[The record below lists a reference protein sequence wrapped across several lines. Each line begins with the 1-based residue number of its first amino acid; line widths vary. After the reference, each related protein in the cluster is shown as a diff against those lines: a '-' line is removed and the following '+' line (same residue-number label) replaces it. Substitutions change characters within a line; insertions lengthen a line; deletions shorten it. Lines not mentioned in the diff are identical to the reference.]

1 MTILFRQVTT
11 GFDAKRPAAM
21 TARTSG
27 GYHHFGN
34 LAAENFVA
42 HYLRPTRPISQFAE
56 VFAR

>member
-1 MTILFRQVTT
+1 MTTLFRPVHA

-34 LAAENFVA
+34 LADVSQTARF
-42 HYLRPTRPISQFAE
+42 LRPTRPQGPFAE
-56 VFAR
+56 ICAR